1 MTSSILQE
9 AAAGRAIIQPWT
21 VEQYHWAIETGFLEE
36 SSAFELL
43 DGFIVRKDRAKA
55 GEDPMTIGDRHRIV
69 VTRLSHLAA
78 EFEPHGCF
86 LQSQQPVS
94 VPPKNEPEPDAA
106 IVRGKVDDYLE
117 HPPLGRD
124 VICVIEVADRS
135 LSRDLGTKLRTYAR
149 ARIPQYVVVDLMHDV
164 VLVHTQPTPKG
175 YPEPTK
181 LRAGETLA
189 IRTAK
194 GQAVTVPVA
203 RLLPGGRPTRR

>member
-1 MTSSILQE
+1 MRPMTSSILQE

-69 VTRLSHLAA
+69 VTRLSHLAS
-78 EFEPHGCF
+78 EFEPYGCF
-86 LQSQQPVS
+86 LQSQQPVT

-117 HPPLGRD
+117 RPPLGRD

-149 ARIPQYVVVDLMHDV
+149 ARIPRYIVVDLINNV
-164 VLVHTQPTPKG
+164 VLVHAQPSAKG
-175 YPEPTK
+175 YAKRTI
-181 LRAGETLA
+181 LRARDVLA
-189 IRTAK
+189 VPTAA
-194 GQAVTVPVA
+194 GPAIDVPIA
-203 RLLPGGRPTRR
+203 RLLP